1 MLAAMVEWRIER
13 FQFGMTRTMGR
24 LMVNGKRVCDVLED
38 TDRGLRQ
45 DMPLAEI
52 TAKKVPGQT
61 AIPHGRYHL
70 CFAYSPKF
78 GRDIMTIEGIPGFE
92 GIRIHAGNTEADTE
106 GCPLLGMRNGNSC
119 LRNSRKC
126 VEKVEDMLLEAG
138 GEAMLTILP
147 VFN

>member
-1 MLAAMVEWRIER
+1 MI
-13 FQFGMTRTMGR
+13 G
-24 LMVNGKRVCDVLED
+24 GKRVCDVLED

-52 TAKKVPGQT
+52 TAKKIAGQT

-78 GRDIMTIEGIPGFE
+78 GRDMMTIEDVPGFD

-106 GCPLLGMRNGNSC
+106 GCPLLGMRWNTS
-119 LRNSRKC
+119 LRDSRKC
-126 VEKVEDMLLEAG
+126 IEKVEDMLLEAG